1 MQEQSRFFNLTDDV
15 PCVWTSAEILSYQL
29 CNREYDCYDCPIDH
43 ALREHF
49 FRESM
54 QHQQT
59 VQATHASPAEPL
71 RADRMYSHG
80 HCWIE
85 KRDAQTFRVGIEP
98 QLARVL
104 LIPKSIV
111 LPSNGQAQK
120 KQQASVWIILEQGT
134 FPLVSPLNGMI
145 TERNAFA
152 TENPSAALSHPFDEG
167 WLYELSCKADDSNGL
182 MDYLEAKEQYEHD
195 IKQFNELVHNSLKP
209 TSEIGPTLS
218 DGGVMLQ
225 HVADMLGQ
233 KKYIK
238 ILRTVFG

>member
-15 PCVWTSAEILSYQL
+15 PCVWTTAGILSYQL

-49 FRESM
+49 FHESM

-59 VQATHASPAEPL
+59 AQATHATPAEPL
-71 RADRMYSHG
+71 RADRVYSHG

-85 KRDAQTFRVGIEP
+85 KRDANTFRVGIEP
-98 QLARVL
+98 QFARVL

-111 LPSNGQAQK
+111 LPSKGQAQK
-120 KQQASVWIILEQGT
+120 KKQASVWIILEQGT
-134 FPLVSPLNGMI
+134 FPLVAPLDGMI
-145 TERNAFA
+145 TERNPFA
-152 TENPSAALSHPFDEG
+152 TENPSEALSHPFDDG
-167 WLYELSCKADDSNGL
+167 WLYELSCTADDANGL
-182 MDYLEAKEQYEHD
+182 MNHLEAKEQYEHD
-195 IKQFNELVHNSLKP
+195 IKQFNELVLNSLKP
-209 TSEIGPTLS
+209 TSEIGPTLA

-238 ILRTVFG
+238 ILRAVFG

>member
-1 MQEQSRFFNLTDDV
+1 VQSQSRFFNLTDDV
-15 PCVWTSAEILSYQL
+15 PCVWTSAGILSYQL

-49 FRESM
+49 FRESLHHGDVA
-54 QHQQT
+54 QPSPVH
-59 VQATHASPAEPL
+59 HAEQL
-71 RADRMYSHG
+71 RSDRLYSHE

-85 KRDAQTFRVGIEP
+85 KRDAHTFRVGIEP
-98 QLARVL
+98 HLARVL

-111 LPSNGQAQK
+111 LPPKGQEQK
-120 KQQASVWIILEQGT
+120 RHQASVWFILEQGT
-134 FPLVSPLNGMI
+134 FPLIAPLDGII

-152 TENPSAALSHPFDEG
+152 TEQPSEALAHPFDEG
-167 WLYELSCKADDSNGL
+167 WLYEISCTEEAQNGL
-182 MDYLEAKEQYEHD
+182 MNHLDANKQYEHD
-195 IKQFNELVHNSLKP
+195 IQQFNELVQSALKP
-209 TSEIGPTLS
+209 DAEIGPTLA

-238 ILRTVFG
+238 ILRAVFG